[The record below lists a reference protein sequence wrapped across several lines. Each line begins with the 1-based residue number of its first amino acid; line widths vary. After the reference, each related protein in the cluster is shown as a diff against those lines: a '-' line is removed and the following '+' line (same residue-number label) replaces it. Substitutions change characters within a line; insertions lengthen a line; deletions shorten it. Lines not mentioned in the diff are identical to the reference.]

1 MAQFHT
7 ENERMKRQYLEW
19 LRDADGKDE
28 KTLDQ
33 VAASLRDF
41 EMALAVKP
49 FKAFHRDWGRR
60 YKTHLEKCRN
70 SSTGQPLSLTTRDAR
85 LSRVKAFFKWLA
97 YQPGYKS
104 RISIS
109 DVEYLNN
116 NAKDARAAHAQRPVR
131 YPSLQQCDHAF
142 RLMPEDDEVEKR
154 NKAIFALL
162 MLTGARA
169 GAVSSLRLGHI
180 DIVEGMIFQDG
191 REVRTKA
198 AKTIETWFFPV
209 DRMYRDCF
217 ESWVTYLREEKLFGP
232 PDALFPKLVSRVKE
246 GRFCHEGFSREPYSG
261 SQMVNSVVR
270 NAFKQAGLHAFTPHS
285 FRKTLALL
293 GDELCKS
300 MEARKAWS
308 QNLGHESL
316 ATTVSA
322 YIPVSRERQAELIG
336 RMSAQSLLS

>member
-1 MAQFHT
+1 MAEFHA

-19 LRDADGKDE
+19 LRDAGGKDE

-33 VAASLRDF
+33 VAASLRDV
-41 EMALAVKP
+41 EMALGVKP

-70 SSTGQPLSLTTRDAR
+70 ARTGKPLSLTTRDAR
-85 LSRVKAFFKWLA
+85 LSHVKAFFKWLA

-104 RISIS
+104 RISVS
-109 DVEYLNN
+109 DVEYFNN

-142 RLMPEDDEVEKR
+142 RLMPEDDEVQR
-154 NKAIFALL
+154 RDKAMFALL

-169 GAVSSLRLGHI
+169 GAAASLRLGHV

-198 AKTIETWFFPV
+198 AKTFETWFFPV
-209 DRMYRDCF
+209 DRMYRGCF
-217 ESWVTYLREEKLFGP
+217 EDWVTYLREEKLFGP
-232 PDALFPKLVSRVKE
+232 QDALFPKLVSGVRD
-246 GRFCHEGFSREPYSG
+246 GRFCRQGLSRQPYSG
-261 SQMVNSVVR
+261 SQVLNAVVR
-270 NAFKQAGLHAFTPHS
+270 DAFELAGLHAFTPHS
-285 FRKTLALL
+285 FRKTLAML
-293 GDELCKS
+293 GDKFCDTLETQ
-300 MEARKAWS
+300 KAWS

-316 ATTVSA
+316 VTTVSA
-322 YIPVSRERQAELIG
+322 YMPVPRERQAILFG
-336 RMSAQSLLS
+336 RMTK

>member
-1 MAQFHT
+1 MAQFHA

-33 VAASLRDF
+33 VAASIRDF
-41 EMALAVKP
+41 EMALGVKP

-104 RISIS
+104 RICIS

-142 RLMPEDDEVEKR
+142 RLMPDEDEVQR
-154 NKAIFALL
+154 RDKAMFALL
-162 MLTGARA
+162 MITGARA
-169 GAVSSLRLGHI
+169 GAVSSLRLGHV

-198 AKTIETWFFPV
+198 AKTIETWYFPV
-209 DRMYRDCF
+209 DRMYRNCF

-232 PDALFPKLVSRVKE
+232 QDALFPKLVSGVKE

-270 NAFKQAGLHAFTPHS
+270 NAFKQAGLHGFTPHS

-322 YIPVSRERQAELIG
+322 YIPVSRDRQAILI
-336 RMSAQSLLS
+336 RQMSE